1 MLLILDRTVERS
13 ILAKGGGTASQDP
26 FELNLTSGFP

>member
-1 MLLILDRTVERS
+1 MLLMLDRRVERS
-13 ILAKGGGTASQDP
+13 ILANGGGTAFQDP